1 MKVLATNR
9 KAYHDFEIFEKFEA
23 GISLL
28 GTEVKSAKNGKINLK
43 DSHVKVKNGE
53 AFLINC
59 HISPYTQANIE
70 NHDPTRTRKLLLH
83 KREINKLMGKA
94 NEKGLTVIPLKFY
107 LKNNLVKLEIAL
119 ARGKKLHDKR
129 ETIKRKDM
137 ERDINRD
144 LKNKYKIK

>member
-1 MKVLATNR
+1 MKTLATNR
-9 KAYHDFEIFEKFEA
+9 KAYHDYEILETFEA
-23 GISLL
+23 GIALQGS
-28 GTEVKSAKNGKINLK
+28 EVKSAKNGKINLK
-43 DSHVKVKNGE
+43 DSHVIFKNGE

-59 HISPYTQANIE
+59 HISPYSHANIV

-83 KREINKLMGKA
+83 KREINKLMGKT

-119 ARGKKLHDKR
+119 AKGKKLHDKR

-137 ERDINRD
+137 EREINRD
-144 LKNKYKIK
+144 LKNKYKIR